1 MQDQQASLDALAWPL
16 ARLDEAMVK
25 LSRAAALPA
34 QMAHPPE
41 PLGDWEPTGNPDALD
56 HWMRHAAERLDIDIE
71 PADITVAD
79 FAAAVRRASPAI
91 LSVERQAQP
100 QFLAIVKCR
109 AKWVAVMAPDGRIRW
124 RSLARLRDALCHAPS
139 DTLGHELD
147 AVLSQAGLSQ
157 TRRQQVNRTLTQE
170 RLAQQSIGTC
180 WLLRTP
186 QHAHWWHHLRQAHL
200 LHHAGVLMS
209 AHILFDFLLILSWWV
224 VGRHALRDQ
233 AELNW
238 LYPWTMLLLALIPL
252 RVVAVR
258 AQGYLTVGLSHLLKQ
273 RLLLGALR
281 LEPDRLRHMGAG
293 QFIGTLIESEAVEAF
308 FLNGGFFLMVIAVIK
323 LIFAIGI
330 AATVGLVYFGALM
343 GYLMVT
349 ALVIWLYFR
358 RCHTWTHARI
368 QMTHTLI
375 ERMVGHRTRLVQ
387 EPRAHWHDHEDRE
400 MAGYMQ
406 VSQDMDSSAAVLIA
420 SLLRL
425 WLVVAFL
432 AIVPVWIAPSASV
445 PTLAVALGATLLAYQ
460 GLGGLTTG
468 VTYLI
473 SALISWT
480 SITPFLHAEPPP
492 SRPPSSWRLPS
503 DSSMA
508 PEDESTMPLLTARHL
523 HFQYPGHHEP
533 VLQQCNLDIHPHD
546 RILLEGPSGGGK
558 STLVRLLTGLQ
569 QPSSGTLMWHGFD
582 NHGFHSDTWSRRIIA
597 APQFH
602 ENQIFTGSVLFNL
615 LMGRQWPPQPED
627 VQEARAICRELGL
640 GPLLDRM
647 PGGIYQMVG
656 ETGWQLSHGE
666 RSRLYMARAFLQQ
679 PALVILDESFGVLDP
694 DSLQTALAC
703 VQRRAPALMV
713 IAHP

>member
-1 MQDQQASLDALAWPL
+1 
-16 ARLDEAMVK
+16 
-25 LSRAAALPA
+25 
-34 QMAHPPE
+34 
-41 PLGDWEPTGNPDALD
+41 
-56 HWMRHAAERLDIDIE
+56 
-71 PADITVAD
+71 
-79 FAAAVRRASPAI
+79 
-91 LSVERQAQP
+91 
-100 QFLAIVKCR
+100 
-109 AKWVAVMAPDGRIRW
+109 MAPDGRLYW
-124 RSLARLRDALCHAPS
+124 RSLARVRDALCHDPG
-139 DTLGHELD
+139 DTLSHELD
-147 AVLSQAGLSQ
+147 AVLSHAGLSQ
-157 TRRQQVNRTLTQE
+157 ARRQQVNRTLTQE

-186 QHAHWWHHLRQAHL
+186 PHAHWWHHLRQADL
-200 LHHAGVLMS
+200 LHHVGVFMG
-209 AHILFDFLLILSWWV
+209 AHVLFDFLLILSWWV
-224 VGRHALRDQ
+224 AGRHVLRDQ
-233 AELNW
+233 MEFNW
-238 LYPWTMLLLALIPL
+238 LYTWAGLLLALIPL
-252 RVVAVR
+252 RVVGAR

-281 LEPDRLRHMGAG
+281 LDPDRLRYMGAG

-308 FLNGGFFLMVIAVIK
+308 FLNGGFFLMMLAVIK

-330 AATVGLVYFGALM
+330 AATVGPLYFGVFM
-343 GYLMVT
+343 GYLVAT

-358 RCHTWTHARI
+358 RCHTWTNARI

-387 EPRAHWHDHEDRE
+387 EPRAHWHDNEDRE

-420 SLLRL
+420 CLPRL

-432 AIVPVWIAPSASV
+432 AIVPVWVASSTSV
-445 PTLAVALGATLLAYQ
+445 ATLAVALGATLLTYQ
-460 GLGGLTTG
+460 GLGGMTTG

-473 SALISWT
+473 SAIISWT
-480 SITPFLHAEPPP
+480 SITPFLRAAPPP
-492 SRPPSSWRLPS
+492 NRTTSSWRPLHDNS
-503 DSSMA
+503 VA
-508 PEDESTMPLLTARHL
+508 PEDETPVPLLTARHL
-523 HFQYPGHHEP
+523 HFQYPSHNEP
-533 VLQQCNLDIHPHD
+533 VLQQCDLDIYPHD

-569 QPSSGTLMWHGFD
+569 QPNSGTIMRHGLD
-582 NHGFHSDTWSRRIIA
+582 NHGFHSDAWPQRIIA

-615 LMGRQWPPQPED
+615 LMGRQWPPKPED
-627 VQEARAICRELGL
+627 VQEARTICRELGL
-640 GPLLDRM
+640 EPLLERM

-666 RSRLYMARAFLQQ
+666 RSRLYMARALLQH
-679 PALVILDESFGVLDP
+679 PELVILDESFGVLDP
-694 DSLQTALAC
+694 DSLQIALEC